1 MRTLFLKDI
10 KVLEFLILDGN
21 EFHTLD
27 PEHDMLDSNKSI
39 LGFGVIKFRD
49 KGQEHLCLEKQ

>member
-39 LGFGVIKFRD
+39 LGFGVIKFIERLLL
-49 KGQEHLCLEKQ
+49 HLLKRL

>member
-10 KVLEFLILDGN
+10 KVLEFLILVGN

-39 LGFGVIKFRD
+39 LGFGVIKFIERLLL
-49 KGQEHLCLEKQ
+49 HLLKRL